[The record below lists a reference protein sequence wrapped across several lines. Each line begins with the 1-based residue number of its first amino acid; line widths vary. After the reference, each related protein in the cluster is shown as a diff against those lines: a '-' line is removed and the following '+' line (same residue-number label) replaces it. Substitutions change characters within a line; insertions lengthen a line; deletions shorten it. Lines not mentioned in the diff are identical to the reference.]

1 MLYWVAL
8 LLMVAFFSGFVIAVR
23 LIVKTDDGA
32 YTFLSASSKQGMYFD
47 NALYS
52 DVVKLLKQNYVHSEK
67 IDDKELFY
75 GALKGLVAALDD
87 PYTSF
92 FNPVAYEEFDRELQ
106 GSFDGIGA
114 ELGIKDD
121 RLTIIAP
128 IVGSPAEKAGLRA
141 GDIIVAIDKKDT
153 GGISLDEAV
162 SLIRG
167 KADTTV
173 ALTIFHDTNGGPSL
187 DIAVKRAT
195 ITLPTVKLTV
205 TDNAIAIIN
214 LYSFNSESESQM
226 IDTVR
231 SLQDTQVRGIILDLR
246 NNPGG
251 FLDKAVNIASAWLKP
266 GDVVVREVYQNAHTS
281 KEYTAIQQIPVPDV
295 QTIILVN
302 RGSASAAEILAG
314 ALQDYGK
321 ATLVGETTYGKGS
334 VQELKTLTDGSA
346 LKVTVSQWLTPK
358 GRYINDEGI
367 APDVVVEMT
376 AEDYAI
382 NYDPQL
388 EKAKELINQSK

>member
-1 MLYWVAL
+1 MEELTQKTPQKATISNRPVLLYWVAL
-8 LLMVAFFSGFVIAVR
+8 LMLVAFFSGFVIAVR
-23 LIVKTDDGA
+23 LIVKTDSGA
-32 YTFLSASSKQGMYFD
+32 YTFSSPSSKQGMYFD
-47 NALYS
+47 NALYT
-52 DVVKLLKQNYVHSEK
+52 DIVKLLKQNYVHSDK
-67 IDDKELFY
+67 IEDKALFY

-167 KADTTV
+167 KAGTLV
-173 ALTIFHDTNGGPSL
+173 SLTIFRDTNGGPSL

-195 ITLPTVKLTV
+195 IILPTVKLTM
-205 TDNAIAIIN
+205 TDDAIAILN
-214 LYSFNSESESQM
+214 LYSFNSESETQM
-226 IDTVR
+226 VDVLR
-231 SLQDTQVRGIILDLR
+231 SLQDTQLRGVILDLR

-251 FLDKAVNIASAWLKP
+251 FLDKAVNAKL
-266 GDVVVREVYQNAHTS
+266 GV
-281 KEYTAIQQIPVPDV
+281 
-295 QTIILVN
+295 
-302 RGSASAAEILAG
+302 SAALGFDRRGMAIIGL
-314 ALQDYGK
+314 DIRIFHCP
-321 ATLVGETTYGKGS
+321 
-334 VQELKTLTDGSA
+334 VQ
-346 LKVTVSQWLTPK
+346 
-358 GRYINDEGI
+358 
-367 APDVVVEMT
+367 
-376 AEDYAI
+376 
-382 NYDPQL
+382 
-388 EKAKELINQSK
+388 